1 MSYMGQSNDNKR
13 EKILY
18 SFVKRILDVTLALV
32 LLIIL
37 IPVMVVISILI
48 KLDSK
53 GPVLLK
59 QTRVG
64 RYSKEFIIY
73 KFRTMDVDSPEVP
86 THQSEY
92 RGCNVTKI
100 GNTLRKTSL
109 DEIPQLINILKF
121 EMSFVG
127 PRPLIKKEKK
137 ILSKRKDLGIDIAL
151 PGITGWA
158 QVNGR
163 DELKI
168 NEKLKYDLEYVK
180 SRSIQFDI
188 YIMFVTI
195 FKVIKS
201 EGIK

>member
-73 KFRTMDVDSPEVP
+73 KFRTMDIDSPEVP

-100 GNTLRKTSL
+100 GNILRKTSL

>member
-1 MSYMGQSNDNKR
+1 MSYSDKNSDIKKDKIFYSYIKR
-13 EKILY
+13 SLDIVLAIL
-18 SFVKRILDVTLALV
+18 
-32 LLIIL
+32 LLIL
-37 IPVMVVISILI
+37 SIPIVVTVSILI

-53 GPVLLK
+53 GPILFK
-59 QTRVG
+59 QNRVG
-64 RYSKEFIIY
+64 RYSKDFVIY
-73 KFRTMDVDSPEVP
+73 KFRTMDINSPEVP

-100 GNTLRKTSL
+100 GTILRKTSL
-109 DEIPQLINILKF
+109 DEIPQLINIIKG

-127 PRPLIKKEKK
+127 PRPLIRKEKK
-137 ILSKRKDLGIDIAL
+137 ILVRRQELQIDRVL

-168 NEKLKYDLEYVK
+168 NEKLKYDYEYLNR
-180 SRSIQFDI
+180 RSIKFGI

-195 FKVIKS
+195 IKVVKS